1 MEALQ
6 FIYLSYRLID
16 SDLPLPKKAISIHN
30 HPRARGSVL
39 SSTDMVV
46 KLCNDFVVVQVHEP
60 KLKTSGDESQDS
72 ACGPFEM
79 FGETAN

>member
-1 MEALQ
+1 MGAPQ

-16 SDLPLPKKAISIHN
+16 SDLPLPKKATSIHS

-60 KLKTSGDESQDS
+60 KPKTSGEESQDS
-72 ACGPFEM
+72 ACCAFEM